1 MAILIIGLIV
11 FLAGATTGIMA
22 VMIAGIRRE
31 EREFS
36 LTRQAPGQLSQ
47 GTRIATGLYVRAR
60 SDHRSDTYRPGV
72 RV

>member
-1 MAILIIGLIV
+1 MAILIIGLII

-22 VMIAGIRRE
+22 VIIARIRRE

-36 LTRQAPGQLSQ
+36 LTRQAPGRLSQ

-60 SDHRSDTYRPGV
+60 SDRRSDTYRPDV
-72 RV
+72 HV

>member
-31 EREFS
+31 ERN
-36 LTRQAPGQLSQ
+36 LR
-47 GTRIATGLYVRAR
+47 
-60 SDHRSDTYRPGV
+60 
-72 RV
+72 